1 MSMSRYRSKPDYG
14 AAPGRSYSVRAG
26 TIDLSS
32 AFVPSLAPPYPSI
45 EDEQKKDIAIL
56 MSSLA
61 IRESYIDDL
70 RKTRDSLQ
78 AELDLKEAYIN
89 SLEDS
94 LKSYEA
100 CFRKA
105 RIKAMLR
112 KDKHD
117 YREDDRDIN
126 RNRNSD

>member
-1 MSMSRYRSKPDYG
+1 MSAESYRSNDSCGEAQGK
-14 AAPGRSYSVRAG
+14 RYSVRTGAIELSAG
-26 TIDLSS
+26 FDS
-32 AFVPSLAPPYPSI
+32 SLAPPYPRV

-89 SLEDS
+89 SLKDS
-94 LKSYEA
+94 LRSYEA
-100 CFRKA
+100 SFKKA
-105 RIKAMLR
+105 RIRALLR
-112 KDKHD
+112 KDH
-117 YREDDRDIN
+117 EDF
-126 RNRNSD
+126 SDQKLV

>member
-1 MSMSRYRSKPDYG
+1 MSMSRYRSNDNYG
-14 AAPGRSYSVRAG
+14 ETHGKSYSVR

-78 AELDLKEAYIN
+78 AELDLKEAYIG
-89 SLEDS
+89 SLKDS

-100 CFRKA
+100 SFRKA

-112 KDKHD
+112 KD
-117 YREDDRDIN
+117 RDDERNIN
-126 RNRNSD
+126 RDMNSD

>member
-1 MSMSRYRSKPDYG
+1 MSMSRYRSNDNYSG
-14 AAPGRSYSVRAG
+14 AHGKRYSVRASS
-26 TIDLSS
+26 IDLSS

-45 EDEQKKDIAIL
+45 ENEQKKDIAIL

-89 SLEDS
+89 SLKDS
-94 LKSYEA
+94 LRSYEA
-100 CFRKA
+100 SFKKA
-105 RIKAMLR
+105 RIRAMLR
-112 KDKHD
+112 KDQ
-117 YREDDRDIN
+117 EDF
-126 RNRNSD
+126 SD

>member
-1 MSMSRYRSKPDYG
+1 MTMSRYRSNTNYSEAQGKC
-14 AAPGRSYSVRAG
+14 YSVRTGA
-26 TIDLSS
+26 IELSS
-32 AFVPSLAPPYPSI
+32 PFEPSLAPPYPNV

-89 SLEDS
+89 SLKDS
-94 LKSYEA
+94 LRSYEA
-100 CFRKA
+100 SFKKA
-105 RIKAMLR
+105 RIRALLR
-112 KDKHD
+112 KDQ
-117 YREDDRDIN
+117 EDF
-126 RNRNSD
+126 SDQKMV

>member
-1 MSMSRYRSKPDYG
+1 MTMGRYRSETG
-14 AAPGRSYSVRAG
+14 NCAAPGRGYSVRASA
-26 TIDLSS
+26 IELS
-32 AFVPSLAPPYPSI
+32 AGFEPSLAPPYPSV

-89 SLEDS
+89 SLKDS
-94 LKSYEA
+94 LRSYEA
-100 CFRKA
+100 SFKKA
-105 RIKAMLR
+105 RIRAMLR
-112 KDKHD
+112 KDQ
-117 YREDDRDIN
+117 EDF
-126 RNRNSD
+126 SD